1 MIKLGIIG
9 YSKLNGHPYSF
20 SGIINGINKS
30 YFKNYANWPFIYDY
44 LLKNKKKLGFKGMRI
59 THVWTQNY
67 ILTKNIAN
75 SCLIKNPCLS
85 LKEMIQDIDAV
96 IIARDDWKSHL
107 NLAIP
112 FLKKNIPTFV
122 DKPLTLNKKE
132 MNLFKPYLKK
142 GLLMSCSGLRFS
154 PKILNL
160 KKNLKKL
167 GRIKNIEAL
176 VVNNFEKYGVHM
188 LDIINELL
196 GVKYHSIY
204 KISPNKQFY
213 KNKTKNNISFILKC
227 LGKVEKTFDINLF
240 GSKKNLKIKIDDN
253 FNAFY
258 NTLRNFE
265 KMIKTKKNPI
275 KFDSTMNIMNTL
287 KAGSEIKKFN
297 KKNKPCLI

>member
-20 SGIINGINKS
+20 SGIINGINKY
-30 YFKNYANWPFIYDY
+30 YFKNYANWPFIYEY
-44 LLKNKKKLGFKGMRI
+44 LIKNKKKLGFKGMRI

-67 ILTKNIAN
+67 ILTKKIAN
-75 SCLIKNPCLS
+75 ACLIKNACLS
-85 LKEMIQDIDAV
+85 LKEMNQDIDAV
-96 IIARDDWKSHL
+96 IIARDDWKSHF

-112 FLKKNIPTFV
+112 FLKNNIPTFV

-132 MNLFKPYLKK
+132 MVLFKPYLKK
-142 GLLMSCSGLRFS
+142 GILMSCSGLRFS
-154 PKILNL
+154 AKILDL

-167 GRIKNIEAL
+167 GRIKCIEAL

-196 GVKYHSIY
+196 GVKYHSIC

-213 KNKTKNNISFILKC
+213 KITTKNGISFFLKC
-227 LGKVEKTFDINLF
+227 LGKVDKIFEINLF
-240 GSKKNLKIKIDDN
+240 CSKKNLKIKIDDN

-275 KFDSTMNIMNTL
+275 KFDKTINIMNTL
-287 KAGSEIKKFN
+287 KVGSSIKKFN
-297 KKNKPCLI
+297 KKEKQCLI

>member
-20 SGIINGINKS
+20 SGIINGINDY
-30 YFKNYANWPFIYDY
+30 YFKNYANWKFIYDY
-44 LLKNKKKLGFKGMRI
+44 LIKNKKKIGFKRMKI

-67 ILTKNIAN
+67 ILTKKIAK
-75 SCLIKNPCLS
+75 SCLIKNACLS
-85 LKEMIQDIDAV
+85 LKEMIQDIDGV

-132 MNLFKPYLKK
+132 LILFKPYLKK
-142 GLLMSCSGLRFS
+142 GILMSCSGLRFS
-154 PKILNL
+154 AKILNL

-167 GRIKNIEAL
+167 GRIRYIEAS

-196 GVKYHSIY
+196 GVKYHSIC
-204 KISPNKQFY
+204 KVSRSRQFY
-213 KNKTKNNISFILKC
+213 KITTKNGISFFLKC
-227 LGKVEKTFDINLF
+227 LGKVDKIFEINLF
-240 GSKKNLKIKIDDN
+240 CEKKNLKIKIDDN
-253 FNAFY
+253 FDAFY
-258 NTLRNFE
+258 NTLRKFE

-275 KFDSTMNIMNTL
+275 KFHNTINIMHTL
-287 KAGSEIKKFN
+287 KVGSDIKKIN
-297 KKNKPCLI
+297 KKNKQCLI